1 MQYIP
6 CHCIQKHHKG
16 SSYGHNQHAS
26 HQAGQLKSAPL
37 LQTRSST
44 ACSWPAL
51 SIKRDLDV
59 SSSFLCPTLTIQNEI
74 NLAGRLPG
82 LGIIACFDS
91 SSSRKGITS
100 PISSNEVA
108 ISEIRHI
115 SAKKMNVSQSCFQNM
130 SYTHSKISATSY
142 MWDDLMPSFLQQYLW
157 ISTQANKLYLFLPEL
172 CKYGLVRTKSPTRS
186 SQSAYK
192 Q

>member
-1 MQYIP
+1 MKLTLLDD
-6 CHCIQKHHKG
+6 CLGWG
-16 SSYGHNQHAS
+16 S
-26 HQAGQLKSAPL
+26 L
-37 LQTRSST
+37 L
-44 ACSWPAL
+44 AL
-51 SIKRDLDV
+51 ILQVAERV
-59 SSSFLCPTLTIQNEI
+59 
-74 NLAGRLPG
+74 
-82 LGIIACFDS
+82 
-91 SSSRKGITS
+91 TS

-192 Q
+192 